1 MKHFVISVTVLFGIW
16 MLFNASVSPPVL
28 LAGGVV
34 SLVIALLS
42 LGGEQLFGTLRLS
55 PSALGHALVYLLLF
69 LWEVLRSNVDV
80 ALRVISP
87 SLPINPGIVE
97 VRTRLKSPLARL
109 ILTSSITLTPGTL
122 TVDIVDDRLF
132 IHWIDVTSSDRE
144 AATEAIVRKF
154 EKHLE
159 VIYG

>member
-1 MKHFVISVTVLFGIW
+1 MKHFLISVTVLFGIW

-28 LAGGVV
+28 LVGAGV
-34 SLVIALLS
+34 SLIIALIAQ
-42 LGGEQLFGTLRLS
+42 GEEKPFSMLRLT
-55 PSALGHALVYLLLF
+55 PAALAHALIYLLLF

-87 SLPINPGIVE
+87 ALPINPGIVE